1 PTQEEPPMTEQQTIP
16 VQAADINRATE
27 DSERGRTLKPI
38 RLSGSGARQAEFPER
53 RVGQY
58 SRPRSFSDAYQ
69 ESP

>member
-1 PTQEEPPMTEQQTIP
+1 MTEQQTIP
-16 VQAADINRATE
+16 VQAADINRAAE

-58 SRPRSFSDAYQ
+58 SRPRSFSDAFYQ
-69 ESP
+69 ESS

>member
-1 PTQEEPPMTEQQTIP
+1 MTEQQTIP